1 MLSRIPPSPQVF
13 CLYLFLFAAS
23 LFGTIVA
30 QVNEIVAQLTTKK
43 KDLDY
48 ILEAY
53 LVIHPRWVLLPK
65 LLHPDSVRHST
76 FENGTASGIQ
86 DEKTSEAEREYIN
99 MLMYR
104 SKLCISSKGRAV
116 WYVAVPRS
124 AAALA
129 ALSTVSFHLNSVMAS
144 KI

>member
-53 LVIHPRWVLLPK
+53 LVIHPR
-65 LLHPDSVRHST
+65 
-76 FENGTASGIQ
+76 
-86 DEKTSEAEREYIN
+86 
-99 MLMYR
+99 
-104 SKLCISSKGRAV
+104 
-116 WYVAVPRS
+116 
-124 AAALA
+124 
-129 ALSTVSFHLNSVMAS
+129 
-144 KI
+144 